1 MEHKALKYQMKT
13 MISNFP
19 DEILKPILSQLE
31 IVFKSSFKIAMILK
45 SYKWFILRIFSTL

>member
-19 DEILKPILSQLE
+19 DEILRPILAQLE
-31 IVFKSSFKIAMILK
+31 IIFKSNISISIILK
-45 SYKWFILRIFSTL
+45 SYKW